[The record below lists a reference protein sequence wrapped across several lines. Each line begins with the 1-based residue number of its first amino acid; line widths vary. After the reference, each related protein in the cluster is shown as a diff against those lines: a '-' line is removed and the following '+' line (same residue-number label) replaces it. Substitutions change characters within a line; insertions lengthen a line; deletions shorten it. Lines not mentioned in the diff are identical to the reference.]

1 MEFYEVL
8 YSYLSSYCE
17 LSVTVVAA
25 VPVVGVFMISEP
37 VKKLNLLVLAP
48 INAFLMVFN
57 LVDR

>member
-1 MEFYEVL
+1 ML

-37 VKKLNLLVLAP
+37 VKKLNLLVL
-48 INAFLMVFN
+48 L
-57 LVDR
+57 